1 MVNIPE
7 SILEPFGYTG
17 IPLVRVV
24 CSIEAIEGT
33 LNRLIGHLDGLSSE
47 DMCDSLEA
55 AVLIL
60 GANAA
65 ACHHV
70 EIDGIHVRYLL
81 GFIMHDSTEVRH
93 FSFD

>member
-1 MVNIPE
+1 MNIPE

-24 CSIEAIEGT
+24 CSLEVIEGT
-33 LNRLIGHLDGLSSE
+33 LHRLFGHLDGLSSA

-55 AVLIL
+55 AILIL

-65 ACHHV
+65 SCQHV
-70 EIDGIHVRYLL
+70 EIEGVHVRYLL
-81 GFIMHDSTEVRH
+81 GFIMNNSTEVRH
-93 FSFD
+93 LTFD